1 MAALQTLTLDQRQ
14 VLANSLQAA
23 AAAVYANVQ
32 RTPVNG
38 AAAITTQLA
47 ATKTLLDAAQG

>member
-1 MAALQTLTLDQRQ
+1 MAALTTLTLSQKL

-23 AAAVYANVQ
+23 ASLVYAQVQ
-32 RTPVNG
+32 NQPIGYPALAT
-38 AAAITTQLA
+38 AQLA